1 MSACRLTRDDTH
13 IFAEPVDRTLYPEYY
28 RAIKRPMDFG
38 TIMARLRVRHLIV
51 CHPLA
56 NGLLRMSS
64 VRVQSNGYPSAA
76 HLYRDIV
83 RRISSL
89 FAKAVAYVAL
99 MRVCRI

>member
-1 MSACRLTRDDTH
+1 
-13 IFAEPVDRTLYPEYY
+13 
-28 RAIKRPMDFG
+28 MDFG
-38 TIMARLRVRHLIV
+38 TIMARLRVRPLIF
-51 CHPLA
+51 HPLA
-56 NGLLRMSS
+56 SLLRMPS